1 MNKKGF
7 TLVELLAVIVLLSL
21 VMLLIFPSVKSI
33 YSSNQNKQY
42 ETYEDM
48 MINYVKVI
56 PKYKEKSYIC
66 LSNLDIKKINDN
78 VSCNGYVDIP
88 NMKAYITCKNETK
101 EVYKTDGIDTSILSN
116 CSYY

>member
-1 MNKKGF
+1 MNNKGF

-21 VMLLIFPSVKSI
+21 TMLLIFPSVRSI

-66 LSNLDIKKINDN
+66 LSDLDMKKINDN
-78 VSCNGYVDIP
+78 ISCNGYVNIS
-88 NMKAYITCKNETK
+88 NMKSYITCKNESKT
-101 EVYKTDGIDTSILSN
+101 VYTSSGIENSILAK
-116 CSYY
+116 CTYY